1 MLRIAVIIQILLI
14 SWPCFSQGSL
24 STKKKKAIEW
34 YTEADNY
41 RVRGQFPQAIEL
53 LEKALDKDK
62 DFHEAWFRLGQTYK
76 MARKYSKAAEIFQQ
90 AIQHNP
96 LNKPLTGVYFELGE
110 IYLGLEDHDKA
121 QLYLTQYL
129 TSRPGNKNKIAEAE
143 RMLKN
148 AQYAI
153 ENKEKIASV
162 QLTPM
167 SNTVNAFP
175 MQYFPVLT
183 ADKKTL
189 IYTRRLGTQPG
200 HDEDLVM
207 SRLNDQG
214 VWSSPVSLSPN
225 INSELNEGTSTI
237 SADGRTIIFTSCY
250 GRKTVGNC
258 DLYITYKEGNTWS
271 IPVNMGE
278 TINSSSWDSQPSL
291 SADGRTLF
299 FVSNRP
305 GGYGK
310 IDIWFS
316 KLGLD
321 QKWSS
326 PQNAGKI
333 INTSADEVSPFLH
346 ANHKTLFFSSEGHE
360 GFGGFDVFKSE
371 WKGGTDFSAPENI
384 GAPINTSAD
393 QISVFIT
400 ADGEDGYYSYETFE
414 ADQRRSIIY
423 TFKVPESFR
432 PEVVTNYVAGI
443 VREKDSQRP
452 LEASIELY
460 DIQNNELVSLVYSD
474 SVSGEYLMVLP
485 EGSQYALYV
494 NKPGYLFES
503 TAFNYIEKHKVDP
516 VIIDFA
522 LQPINKGASIVLK
535 NIFFD
540 FDSYEIREN
549 SYTELRKIEK
559 FLKTN
564 PDRRIEIAG
573 HTDNK
578 GSDEYN
584 LNLSRQR
591 AKAVYDYLVNRGISK
606 QQISYKGY
614 GDTDPLVPN
623 DSEENRQKNRRIEFV
638 IIR

>member
-1 MLRIAVIIQILLI
+1 MLRSIVLIQVLLI
-14 SWPCFSQGSL
+14 ASPCFSQGRL

-41 RVRGQFPQAIEL
+41 RVRGQFPQAIQL

-76 MARKYSKAAEIFQQ
+76 MARKYPKAAEIFQR
-90 AIQHNP
+90 AMQHNP
-96 LNKPLTGVYFELGE
+96 LNKPLTGIYFELGE
-110 IYLGLEDHDKA
+110 IYLGLGDHDKA

-129 TSRPGNKNKIAEAE
+129 TSNPGNKNKIAEAKK
-143 RMLKN
+143 MLNN
-148 AQYAI
+148 AQYAL

-162 QLTPM
+162 QLKPM
-167 SNTVNAFP
+167 SDTVNAFP

-183 ADKKTL
+183 ADKKAL
-189 IYTRRLGTQPG
+189 IYTRRLGTGPA
-200 HDEDLVM
+200 HDEDLVI

-225 INSELNEGTSTI
+225 INTELNEGTSTI

-250 GRKTVGNC
+250 GRQTMGNC
-258 DLYITYKEGNTWS
+258 DLYISYKEGNTWS
-271 IPVNMGE
+271 VPVNMGE
-278 TINSSSWDSQPSL
+278 PINSSSWDSQPSL

-299 FVSNRP
+299 FVSNRS

-321 QKWSS
+321 QKWSK
-326 PQNAGKI
+326 PENAGNT
-333 INTSADEVSPFLH
+333 INTPADEVSPFIH
-346 ANHKTLFFSSEGHE
+346 ANHRTLFFSSDGHE
-360 GFGGFDVFKSE
+360 GFGGFDVFKTE
-371 WKGGTDFSAPENI
+371 WSGGKDFSAPENI

-432 PEVVTNYVAGI
+432 PQIVTNYVTGV
-443 VREKDSQRP
+443 VREKNSQRP

-460 DIQNNELVSLVYSD
+460 DIAQNELVSLVYSD
-474 SVSGEYLMVLP
+474 SISGEYLMVLP

-516 VIIDFA
+516 VVIDFD
-522 LQPINKGASIVLK
+522 LQPLDKGASVVLN

-540 FDSYEIREN
+540 FDSYEIRER

-559 FLKTN
+559 FLKKN
-564 PDRRIEIAG
+564 PQIRIEIAG

-578 GSDEYN
+578 GSEDYN
-584 LNLSRQR
+584 MNLSRQR
-591 AKAVYDYLVNRGISK
+591 AKSVYDYLVNRGISTK
-606 QQISYKGY
+606 QISYKGY
-614 GDTDPLVPN
+614 GDTRPMVPN
-623 DSEENRQKNRRIEFV
+623 DSEENRQRNRRIEFV
-638 IIR
+638 ID